1 MLVAVEW
8 PVYPHLKCTM
18 RVSAPALNLV
28 LSILRRA
35 WSQDECCASVSFRI
49 FRSLAEIRRRTPCAI
64 PVASFHLRRRPC
76 GLLRVCRSENL

>member
-18 RVSAPALNLV
+18 RVSAPARNLV
-28 LSILRRA
+28 LSIITSRMVPGR
-35 WSQDECCASVSFRI
+35 CRASVAFRI

-64 PVASFHLRRRPC
+64 PVASFRLRRRPC
-76 GLLRVCRSENL
+76 GLLRLCRSENL